1 MSITVEVGLLSGK
14 TASVRGDPDEKVE
27 ALRLR
32 ASTALGVARGR
43 LLDSSGKVLDTST
56 AVEDSA
62 VRNGDALNLQI
73 SRVQACGSERAFCA
87 ILGDGSAVTR
97 GVLPTLVV
105 TIVLRRVSCEMC
117 SRSNP
122 LQPFLAMDL
131 S

>member
-1 MSITVEVGLLSGK
+1 MSITVSVGLLSGK
-14 TASVRGDPDEKVE
+14 TVSVSVCLDEEVE
-27 ALRLR
+27 VLKCR
-32 ASTALGVARGR
+32 AQAALGVGKAR

-87 ILGDGSAVTR
+87 ILGDGSAVTC